1 MDLDTKENRLN
12 SVKADLLSN
21 LESIHR
27 SISNVIE
34 ELKQD
39 KTTSNQI
46 YGEIA
51 LPMLSAVQAE
61 KEYNI
66 LLSDIEYMKRFNAEK
81 ALSIFPH

>member
-21 LESIHR
+21 LESMHR
-27 SISNVIE
+27 TISNVIE
-34 ELKQD
+34 TLKQG

-66 LLSDIEYMKRFNAEK
+66 LLSDIEYMKRFNTEK
-81 ALSIFPH
+81 TLSIFPH